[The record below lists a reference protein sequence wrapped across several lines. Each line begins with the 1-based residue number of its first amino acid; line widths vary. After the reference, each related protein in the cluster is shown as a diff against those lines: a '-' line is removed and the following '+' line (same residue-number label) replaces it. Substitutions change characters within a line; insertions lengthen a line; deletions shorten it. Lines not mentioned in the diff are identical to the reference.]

1 MIIARLGIFLVLLF
15 VFLQMFALSDLDD
28 AKLDAELGQLSSLL
42 KPFVDPE
49 LIQSEIH
56 SVGEFE
62 SVEYLETSLLEP
74 VSSKVSTSKGD
85 FMVIGAVS
93 GLKGQRVTITGL
105 DDTRLKPKLCIET
118 ECFKLRNAP
127 SL

>member
-1 MIIARLGIFLVLLF
+1 MIARWGLIVVMLF
-15 VFLQMFALSDLDD
+15 GFQQLFAFSGFDD
-28 AKLDAELGQLSSLL
+28 TKLDSELGQLSSLL

-56 SVGEFE
+56 SVGVFE
-62 SVEYLETSLLEP
+62 SVEYLETSILEP

-93 GLKGQRVTITGL
+93 GLKGQNVTITGL